1 MCQQSKTAWSCR
13 PGHIDEL
20 RLLALGIE
28 SSGHAGAHR
37 AACDIQAADVD
48 GFAVV
53 AVLEGDGIQC
63 GDCGGVP
70 EVGVGEVNDHVV
82 GVFGVVEQGVEVI
95 GGGEEQFA
103 CHRVMG
109 YRLVAVAGD
118 RAGDGGEA

>member
-1 MCQQSKTAWSCR
+1 MRDLKWQMCQHSKPAWSCR
-13 PGHIDEL
+13 PGRIDEL
-20 RLLALGIE
+20 RALALGIE

-37 AACDIQAADVD
+37 AACDIEPADID

-82 GVFGVVEQGVEVI
+82 WVFGVVEQGVEVI
-95 GGGEEQFA
+95 EIGRASCRE
-103 CHRVMG
+103 RV
-109 YRLVAVAGD
+109 
-118 RAGDGGEA
+118 ES